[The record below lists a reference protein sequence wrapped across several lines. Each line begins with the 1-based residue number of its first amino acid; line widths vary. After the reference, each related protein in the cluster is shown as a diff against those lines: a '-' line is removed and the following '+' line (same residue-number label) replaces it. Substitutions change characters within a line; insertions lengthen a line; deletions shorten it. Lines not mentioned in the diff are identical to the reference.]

1 MEINQVKNPDAA
13 LGLYDPRFEHDNCG
27 IGAVANIKGIKTHK
41 TVDQALHI
49 VENLE
54 HRAGKDAEGKTGDG
68 VGIMLQISHK
78 FFKKVTKP
86 LGIALGGEREYGVG
100 MFFFPQDELAR
111 NQAKKMFEIIVKKE
125 GLNFLGWREVPNC
138 PEILGQ
144 RAADVM
150 PYIAQGFVEKPLDV
164 QAGLEFD
171 RKLYVV
177 RRVSTRECFWWG
189 SCGCFLRIF
198 RIRTMRRPL
207 PWCIPAFP
215 PIPIPAGC
223 VPILTGLSSTTG
235 RSIPSAGTWIG

>member
-1 MEINQVKNPDAA
+1 
-13 LGLYDPRFEHDNCG
+13 
-27 IGAVANIKGIKTHK
+27 
-41 TVDQALHI
+41 
-49 VENLE
+49 
-54 HRAGKDAEGKTGDG
+54 
-68 VGIMLQISHK
+68 
-78 FFKKVTKP
+78 
-86 LGIALGGEREYGVG
+86 
-100 MFFFPQDELAR
+100 
-111 NQAKKMFEIIVKKE
+111 MFEIIVKKE

-177 RRVSTRECFWWG
+177 RRVFEQSNEDSYVVSLSSRTIVYKGMFLVGELRL
-189 SCGCFLRIF
+189 FLRIF